1 MSLQCIFIYNHH
13 KDTSITLKASAD
25 ITYNNE
31 QHVRISLFDASSWPI
46 DCLMAHCNLKRG
58 AMGPLQN
65 NISQSL
71 INVVNLPCLPE

>member
-1 MSLQCIFIYNHH
+1 MSLQSIFIYNHH

-46 DCLMAHCNLKRG
+46 DSVYWPIATEN
-58 AMGPLQN
+58 GPL
-65 NISQSL
+65 
-71 INVVNLPCLPE
+71 

>member
-13 KDTSITLKASAD
+13 KDTRITLKASAD

-46 DCLMAHCNLKRG
+46 ATEN
-58 AMGPLQN
+58 GPLYFEERGHGSIAKKSFQ
-65 NISQSL
+65 ITVG
-71 INVVNLPCLPE
+71 VVAV

>member
-46 DCLMAHCNLKRG
+46 ATEN
-58 AMGPLQN
+58 GPLQKN
-65 NISQSL
+65 LSQSL
-71 INVVNLPCLPE
+71 KMFTVMIGNG